1 MEYIEYFV
9 TTFIIIGII
18 GIIVTVIKYPRDSAN
33 GVLAVLLLPFKAIW
47 ARVRSIL
54 FPFEILFLIIENGV
68 KHLIKLNDRKIASN
82 KKEKIKGKKH

>member
-33 GVLAVLLLPFKAIW
+33 GVLAVLYLPFKAIW
-47 ARVRSIL
+47 ARVRLIL

-68 KHLIKLNDRKIASN
+68 KHLVILNDRKSHQT
-82 KKEKIKGKKH
+82 KKRKTKG